1 MKQDSKTE
9 LKKTSL
15 YDLTKS
21 HLDIMG
27 KIEAQAIENEGVFDE
42 VLALKLEEDMAM
54 FDDKA
59 IRGAFVALKLK
70 QEAAFIK
77 ERKAELDKRAK
88 ALESAE
94 KRLKDYIKACMV
106 STERKKIQSDL
117 LTVSVKNQAV
127 WPEIV
132 DADQIPQFYKTASFS
147 ISGPSVH
154 VHDVFDMLEGVL
166 KEFPFDSLTVKE
178 SESINKKAI
187 RAAFLEGKPVPGA
200 VMPESSTTLIIK

>member
-27 KIEAQAIENEGVFDE
+27 RIEAQAIENEGVFDE
-42 VLALKLEEDMAM
+42 VLALKLEEDMAL

-132 DADQIPQFYKTASFS
+132 DETQIPTSFYNSALTLKGSTKQIFEF
-147 ISGPSVH
+147 IKMIG
-154 VHDVFDMLEGVL
+154 GIL
-166 KEFPFDSLTVKE
+166 KEDEFSPIEL
-178 SESINKKAI
+178 SEKITINKKAI